1 MSNNGIETIRDSLK
15 DTKYFNEYVAEEKNR
30 INKFELKLSSN
41 EVREDR
47 VINVKKKVYD
57 LKFQILIANYS
68 MGEPVENLIDDYR
81 LIVQDMKELWDP
93 ARYEDMLWMLAIGV
107 MLEIDDESFNVFV
120 KLVENS
126 HLDDFLCNFI
136 IHSRKNE
143 VNYED
148 CALLFEVPFNSLI
161 KVIHA
166 ENEGDAIPL
175 MKEYLLE
182 KWYVGH
188 KDMGW
193 YDCHKHRE
201 KLYFGNW
208 SFESGAIVKILGLDD
223 SVLKT
228 IPYYPYDMVHFKG
241 I

>member
-1 MSNNGIETIRDSLK
+1 MVRDSLK
-15 DTKYFNEYVAEEKNR
+15 DDKYFQEYVAEEENR
-30 INKFELKLSSN
+30 INKFELKLSNN

-68 MGEPVENLIDDYR
+68 MGKPVENLIDDYL

-93 ARYEDMLWMLAIGV
+93 ARYEDMLWMLSIGV
-107 MLEIDDESFNVFV
+107 MLEIDDDSFNVLV
-120 KLVENS
+120 NLVENS
-126 HLDDFLCNFI
+126 ELNDFLFNFI
-136 IHSRKNE
+136 IHSRKNDVE
-143 VNYED
+143 YQESP
-148 CALLFEVPFNSLI
+148 LLFKVPFNSLI
-161 KVIHA
+161 KVINA
-166 ENEGDAIPL
+166 ENEEKAIYL

-193 YDCHKHRE
+193 YECHKHSE
-201 KLYFGNW
+201 KLYFGYW
-208 SFESGAIVKILGLDD
+208 SFESGALIKILGLDD
-223 SVLKT
+223 SVLKD
-228 IPYYPYDMVHFKG
+228 IPYYPYDMVHYKR